1 MPDLKMPQVNNVIIS
16 GRLVYDGELKTSGGG
31 TSYARNRLAV
41 DEGFGEKK
49 TTSFFAVVA
58 FGKVAEKLAAMRK
71 GAPVYAEGRIRMNKR
86 EKGDVVEEYAE
97 ITLYRVDCLTWDNE
111 PDTAEKTPPR
121 PPQAAQEYQQPE
133 DDIPF

>member
-1 MPDLKMPQVNNVIIS
+1 MPDLKMPQINNLVIS
-16 GRLVYDGELKTSGGG
+16 GRLVYDGELKTGASGANY
-31 TSYARNRLAV
+31 SRNRLAA
-41 DEGFGEKK
+41 DEGYGEKK

-71 GAPVYAEGRIRMNKR
+71 GAPIYAEGKVRMNKR
-86 EKGDVVEEYAE
+86 EKGDTVEEYPE

-111 PDTAEKTPPR
+111 PADLEKTQPRASQAPPASTE
-121 PPQAAQEYQQPE
+121 Q